1 MQRLKRW
8 RGVFEFLWIS
18 GRGCPRILSKWLSG
32 IVNSTR
38 LKGGKLVLVRESFF
52 IFPGMNLLSMIS
64 LSLSLNLSKPR
75 ECVVFVDSSRRIIRF
90 VLFVKYK
97 GFQRKLY
104 LTSLY
109 ILVKIPCFLNYF
121 VSLSYR

>member
-1 MQRLKRW
+1 M
-8 RGVFEFLWIS
+8 
-18 GRGCPRILSKWLSG
+18 
-32 IVNSTR
+32 NSTR
-38 LKGGKLVLVRESFF
+38 LKEGKLVLVRESFF

>member
-38 LKGGKLVLVRESFF
+38 LKGEKLVLVRESFF
-52 IFPGMNLLSMIS
+52 IFPGMNLLSMLSNS
-64 LSLSLNLSKPR
+64 LSLSLVEFIETERMRSFCRFFSKNHSFR
-75 ECVVFVDSSRRIIRF
+75 TFC
-90 VLFVKYK
+90 
-97 GFQRKLY
+97 
-104 LTSLY
+104 
-109 ILVKIPCFLNYF
+109 
-121 VSLSYR
+121 

>member
-18 GRGCPRILSKWLSG
+18 GRGCPRILSKRLSG

-121 VSLSYR
+121 ISLSYR

>member
-64 LSLSLNLSKPR
+64 LVEFIETERVRSFCRFFSKNHSFR
-75 ECVVFVDSSRRIIRF
+75 TFC
-90 VLFVKYK
+90 
-97 GFQRKLY
+97 
-104 LTSLY
+104 
-109 ILVKIPCFLNYF
+109 
-121 VSLSYR
+121 

>member
-38 LKGGKLVLVRESFF
+38 LKGEKLVLVRESFF

-121 VSLSYR
+121 ISLSYR

>member
-38 LKGGKLVLVRESFF
+38 LKGEKLVLVRESFF

-64 LSLSLNLSKPR
+64 LSLSLNLSKLR